1 MIFDSNN
8 IQISYIATFQHMILS
23 DVKIY
28 LYMSL
33 NVCLIM
39 GPFKICKNIYVKPI
53 KDGVCIF
60 VLKYFYDKTYQ
71 YNYLICKFILT
82 EIFLTWPF
90 AAAVNVWHRFSSSNR

>member
-1 MIFDSNN
+1 MGYFDLKPV
-8 IQISYIATFQHMILS
+8 QKS
-23 DVKIY
+23 DAVKISCQM
-28 LYMSL
+28 LKYMSL

-60 VLKYFYDKTYQ
+60 VLKYFYYKTYQ

-90 AAAVNVWHRFSSSNR
+90 ATAVNVWHRFSSSNR